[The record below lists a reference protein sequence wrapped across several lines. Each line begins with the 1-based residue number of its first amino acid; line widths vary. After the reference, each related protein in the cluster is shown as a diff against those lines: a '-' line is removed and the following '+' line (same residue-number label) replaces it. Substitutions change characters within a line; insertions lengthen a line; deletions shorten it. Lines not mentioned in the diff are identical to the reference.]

1 MSPLT
6 ASCSSDDNLVSD
18 QEGGV
23 ESQDLVLLVHPNFD
37 RVLLCSGEDRFVS
50 AVSERKLILS
60 RASEALKMSSLR
72 KTSLFL

>member
-37 RVLLCSGEDRFVS
+37 RVLLCSVEDRFVS
-50 AVSERKLILS
+50 EREETDLVQSVGSIEDELS
-60 RASEALKMSSLR
+60 
-72 KTSLFL
+72 